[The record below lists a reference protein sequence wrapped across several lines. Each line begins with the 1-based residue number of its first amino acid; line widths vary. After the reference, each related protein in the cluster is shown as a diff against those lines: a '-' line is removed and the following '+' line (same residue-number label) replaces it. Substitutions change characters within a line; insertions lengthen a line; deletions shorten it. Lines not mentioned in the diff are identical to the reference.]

1 MFTSIVAVTNLSLH
15 CLEKIDFRWVFGIV
29 KDGSGESTSTDPST
43 KVIVDMLKTLADT
56 RKSKESEFINLNSR
70 FKSMNESQRVQI
82 NMFIK
87 HVKVPQ
93 GEVLWGPTT
102 APAFCFF
109 LYSGECEYTTP
120 ASYRRR
126 PSKIKLGQL
135 LGDFPA
141 LLGLHSCLSEL
152 RATTDMEI
160 LMVKKEEL
168 LMFLGKNPGISLIFR
183 DEYLIE

>member
-1 MFTSIVAVTNLSLH
+1 MTNLSLL
-15 CLEKIDFRWVFGIV
+15 CLDKIDFRWVFGIV
-29 KDGSGESTSTDPST
+29 KDDKGQTTSTDPST
-43 KVIVDMLKTLADT
+43 KVIVEMLKTLADT
-56 RKSKESEFINLNSR
+56 RKSKESEFINHNAR
-70 FKSMNESQRVQI
+70 FKAMNESQRVQI

-87 HVKVPQ
+87 HIKVSQ

-102 APAFCFF
+102 APAYCFF

-126 PSKIKLGQL
+126 PNAIKPGQL

-141 LLGLHSCLSEL
+141 LLGLHNCMSEL
-152 RATTDMEI
+152 RATTNMEI
-160 LMVKKEEL
+160 LMVKKEDL